1 MDAPIRETQPK
12 GRRYRLRE
20 TVRSTHSPDGAIVLE
35 IDKGSVF
42 QLNLTGSMILEFLKS
57 KPECLEAELAAELSR
72 EFNISPESAAADV
85 AMFAQLLADHKLIEP
100 ITS

>member
-1 MDAPIRETQPK
+1 
-12 GRRYRLRE
+12 
-20 TVRSTHSPDGAIVLE
+20 
-35 IDKGSVF
+35 
-42 QLNLTGSMILEFLKS
+42 MILEFLKS